1 MRLSLGCA
9 CSGTARHQHVGIA
22 RALIANS
29 NMRLM
34 EGFFRADE
42 TKHVREVALDR
53 GRSTI
58 DDLSPA
64 SVTRW
69 TNSG

>member
-1 MRLSLGCA
+1 
-9 CSGTARHQHVGIA
+9 
-22 RALIANS
+22 
-29 NMRLM
+29 MRLM
-34 EGFFRADE
+34 EGFFRTDE
-42 TKHVREVALDR
+42 TKRVREVEVDR

-64 SVTRW
+64 SVTRC